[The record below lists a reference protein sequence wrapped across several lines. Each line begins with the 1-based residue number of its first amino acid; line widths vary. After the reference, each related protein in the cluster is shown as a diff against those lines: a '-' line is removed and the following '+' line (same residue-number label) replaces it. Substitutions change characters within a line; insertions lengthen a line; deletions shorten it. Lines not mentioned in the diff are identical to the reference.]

1 VSATLPPRLKWHHP
15 MWRAQWIL
23 VAVTASL
30 MACGGSGGEGPSEP
44 SPQPEVPVT
53 DCVGSLRYANPTPG
67 SSEWVARDEANQI
80 CARQRNADLLEQP
93 ESLFVPGRLP
103 ALDVYRTPTRHANVR
118 FRFMQTTTPNRDGK
132 PITVEI
138 YRPCASGDCAALPAG
153 LERRDGPYPTVVIV
167 HGGSSSRRLHWS
179 QAQTLAEAGY
189 MTVSLDTTAAAGSH
203 GPDTQDVIDWLF
215 ATPTKPLSNSSHF
228 PYWQDLDTRMVGIA
242 GHSQG
247 ASTASLIGQIDPR
260 MKAIVAWDNLTS
272 IRSRWVD
279 QIGIAPPDGV
289 TVRTP
294 ALGLGAD
301 YNFTPA
307 AYEEMPEPAKTNTQ
321 GGRGRG
327 AGPHPKDPG
336 YQELRAAG
344 VDTMLLVLRAATH
357 LDFSLFGG
365 PASRY
370 GEATANYYTLA
381 WFDRYLKGLHD
392 PAMAQNAFARLVAP
406 RFDSSVDRHNISQG
420 FYDAEAAK
428 AAGDVYAGNRPY
440 RIDGMPTQ
448 DRLSFYFK
456 SRCSLT
462 TPQGNGRHASEDL
475 RSLGCLQAR

>member
-1 VSATLPPRLKWHHP
+1 MAATGL
-15 MWRAQWIL
+15 I
-23 VAVTASL
+23 
-30 MACGGSGGEGPSEP
+30 ACGGGSSTTDPV
-44 SPQPEVPVT
+44 PEVPVT
-53 DCVGSLRYANPTPG
+53 DCVGTLRYEAPAPG
-67 SSEWVARDEANQI
+67 SAEWKARDEANLA
-80 CARQRNADLLEQP
+80 CARQRIADQGDHP
-93 ESLFVPGRLP
+93 ASLFVPGRLP
-103 ALDVYRTPTRHANVR
+103 ALDVYRTPTRHADVR
-118 FRFMQTTTPNRDGK
+118 FRFTQTTTPNRAGK

-138 YRPCASGDCAALPAG
+138 YRPCASGGCASLPAG
-153 LERRDGPYPTVVIV
+153 LSRRDGPYPAVVIV

-215 ATPTKPLSNSSHF
+215 STPTTPQADGSYF
-228 PYWQDLDTRMVGIA
+228 PFWQDLDTRMVGIA

-247 ASTASLIGQIDPR
+247 ASTASLLGQIDPR
-260 MKAIVAWDNLTS
+260 LKAIVAWDNLTS
-272 IRSRWVD
+272 ITSGWVD
-279 QIGIAPPDGV
+279 QIGIAPPVDV
-289 TVRTP
+289 AIRTP

-307 AYEEMPEPAKTNTQ
+307 AYEAPPEPALTNTQ

-370 GEATANYYTLA
+370 GEATTHYYTLA

-392 PAMAQNAFARLVAP
+392 PAMAQNAFARLVAS
-406 RFDSSVDRHNISQG
+406 RFDDSADRHNISQG
-420 FYDAEAAK
+420 HYDAEAAK
-428 AAGDVYAGNRPY
+428 AAGDAYAGNQPY
-440 RIDGMPTQ
+440 RIGGLPTR

-462 TPQGNGRHASEDL
+462 PPQGGARHASEDL
-475 RSLGCLQAR
+475 RSQGCQQAR